1 MIQLYPTTTPDGA
14 LAAEEL
20 VDLQHQIS
28 LLQLKS
34 AACAARLA
42 RSDYWDYAGSNSAI
56 DWIRFNCHL
65 TDKAA
70 GDLVA
75 VGRTSGSLA
84 ESTQAMEA
92 GEIGYSHLV
101 VMARTAEATG
111 KAFDETKLLKLAREH
126 TPGMFYFKCQHYR
139 HSLDAKGYAREQADL
154 VENRHLSLSAA
165 EDGCLLINGVLDP
178 VGGAAVRTAL
188 EPLAR
193 MAGADDE
200 RDLPRRYA
208 DALVELAHG
217 GKPANLQITA
227 TVETVKALAGA
238 GGGEMEFSLP
248 VSSTAVQRMAC
259 DCSVMRVLLDQ
270 ESVVVDVGRSRRV
283 ISGPA
288 RRALKARDGHCQW
301 DGCDRPAS
309 RCDGHHLVHWVNGG
323 NTELSNLIL
332 LCHRHHWLVHEGGW
346 QLVKTDDGRMMPIAP
361 TMTFDMPRGPD

>member
-126 TPGMFYFKCQHYR
+126 TPGMFYFK
-139 HSLDAKGYAREQADL
+139 
-154 VENRHLSLSAA
+154 
-165 EDGCLLINGVLDP
+165 
-178 VGGAAVRTAL
+178 
-188 EPLAR
+188 
-193 MAGADDE
+193 
-200 RDLPRRYA
+200 
-208 DALVELAHG
+208 
-217 GKPANLQITA
+217 
-227 TVETVKALAGA
+227 
-238 GGGEMEFSLP
+238 
-248 VSSTAVQRMAC
+248 
-259 DCSVMRVLLDQ
+259 
-270 ESVVVDVGRSRRV
+270 
-283 ISGPA
+283 
-288 RRALKARDGHCQW
+288 
-301 DGCDRPAS
+301 
-309 RCDGHHLVHWVNGG
+309 
-323 NTELSNLIL
+323 
-332 LCHRHHWLVHEGGW
+332 
-346 QLVKTDDGRMMPIAP
+346 
-361 TMTFDMPRGPD
+361 